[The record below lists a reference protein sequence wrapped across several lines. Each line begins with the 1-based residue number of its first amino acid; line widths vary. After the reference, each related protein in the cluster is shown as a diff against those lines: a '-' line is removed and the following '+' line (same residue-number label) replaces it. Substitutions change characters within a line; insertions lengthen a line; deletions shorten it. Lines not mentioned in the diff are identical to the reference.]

1 MWTAI
6 GSFFSGLVKPVATY
20 FNEGQ
25 KIKAAKSER
34 KDELSKLSLETKL
47 ESIRKGEDADIKM
60 DATANDR
67 IKWADDLSFALGTL
81 VVAGCF
87 YPPAVPAI
95 QQGFIVLGGMPPEFL
110 WAYGMML
117 ISCWGYRRLVLPIVE
132 VVLSKSILAKK
143 SG

>member
-47 ESIRKGEDADIKM
+47 ESIRKGVDADIQM

-67 IKWADDLSFALGTL
+67 IRWADDLTFALGTL
-81 VVAGCF
+81 IVAGCF
-87 YPPAVPAI
+87 YTPAVPAI

-117 ISCWGYRRLVLPIVE
+117 ISCWGYRRLVLPVIE
-132 VVLSKSILAKK
+132 VVVKAYAKK
-143 SG
+143 L